1 MKLIFGELAK
11 RDLRWF
17 TAYYSK
23 TFPEGRKNAERR
35 LTVAIELLLANPFAG
50 TVVQGKP
57 ARQFPVLRTPFI
69 LIYSIEGDSI
79 HIIRVWDARAD
90 PDRLNEK

>member
-1 MKLIFGELAK
+1 MKLIFGEFAK

-17 TAYYSK
+17 TDYYSK
-23 TFPEGRKNAERR
+23 TFPEGRKNAVRS

-50 TVVQGKP
+50 SVMEGKQV
-57 ARQFPVLRTPFI
+57 RQFPVLRTPFL
-69 LIYSIEGDSI
+69 LIYSTEGDSI

-90 PDRLNEK
+90 PVRLNEK